1 MLSDLESNA
10 WLSDKRF
17 AEQYIFSKKI
27 KYGIKKIAYELK
39 IRGVNELIISEA
51 IGSIRAEE
59 FSLAQ
64 AIWKKKFKGPP
75 QDNQEKIKQIRFLQG
90 RGIDSSVI
98 QKILSGKSFEYYENV
113 N

>member
-64 AIWKKKFKGPP
+64 AIWKGPP

>member
-1 MLSDLESNA
+1 LT
-10 WLSDKRF
+10 
-17 AEQYIFSKKI
+17 
-27 KYGIKKIAYELK
+27 
-39 IRGVNELIISEA
+39 
-51 IGSIRAEE
+51 
-59 FSLAQ
+59 
-64 AIWKKKFKGPP
+64 GPP

>member
-1 MLSDLESNA
+1 MVLLMG

-51 IGSIRAEE
+51 IGSIR
-59 FSLAQ
+59 
-64 AIWKKKFKGPP
+64 
-75 QDNQEKIKQIRFLQG
+75 G
-90 RGIDSSVI
+90 RGIF
-98 QKILSGKSFEYYENV
+98 SGASNMEKEI
-113 N
+113 

>member
-64 AIWKKKFKGPP
+64 AILKKKFKGPP

>member
-39 IRGVNELIISEA
+39 ISLTSPY
-51 IGSIRAEE
+51 GSNVWSGIR
-59 FSLAQ
+59 SL
-64 AIWKKKFKGPP
+64 
-75 QDNQEKIKQIRFLQG
+75 FL
-90 RGIDSSVI
+90 V
-98 QKILSGKSFEYYENV
+98 
-113 N
+113 